1 MVAACNRPILV
12 TGSHRSGTTWVGKM
26 IACHPRIVYFSE
38 PFNPERRDLP
48 VRQWFHRVTAADEP
62 AFSAYL
68 RPYCELRF
76 PWREE
81 RADYPAGVFG
91 RVRRSV
97 SWARRRLR
105 GARPLLK
112 DPIALLSAE
121 WLAQRYDAQTLV
133 LIRHPAAFASSI
145 KRLGWLTPAAHLL
158 AQPAVMSDWLAPFAT
173 DLQRLV
179 DRPDDIIDHAIVG
192 WNVLHHVIRVFQE
205 RHPDWRL
212 CRHEDLS
219 RRPIQEFAELFEWLD
234 LEFTSDIEQAV
245 ERHSDEE
252 NPREADGQVHQLKR
266 NSKAN
271 IWNWQ
276 KRLSGD
282 EIARIRAGTRELCEH
297 FYGDADWWSA
307 RALEAA

>member
-1 MVAACNRPILV
+1 MVAAWNRPILV

-26 IACHPRIVYFSE
+26 IAFHPRIVYFSE

-48 VRQWFHRVTAADEP
+48 VRQWWRRVTAADEM
-62 AFSAYL
+62 AFSTYL

-76 PWREE
+76 PWFER
-81 RADYPAGVFG
+81 RADHPAGLLG
-91 RVRRSV
+91 RVRRSL
-97 SWARRRLR
+97 SLARRRAQ
-105 GARPLLK
+105 GARPLVK

-121 WLAQRYDAQTLV
+121 WLAERYDAQTLV

-145 KRLGWLTPAAHLL
+145 KRLGWLTPAADLL
-158 AQPAVMSDWLAPFAT
+158 AQPTVMSDWLDPYAA
-173 DLQRLV
+173 DLRRLV
-179 DRPDDIIDHAIVG
+179 ERPDDIIDHAIVG

-205 RHPDWRL
+205 RHPDWRF

-234 LEFTSDIEQAV
+234 LEFTGDIEQAI

-252 NPREADGQVHQLKR
+252 NPCEAGGQVHLLKR

-276 KRLSGD
+276 RRLTAD
-282 EIARIRAGTRELCEH
+282 EIARIRAGTCELCDH

-307 RALEAA
+307 RTLEAA